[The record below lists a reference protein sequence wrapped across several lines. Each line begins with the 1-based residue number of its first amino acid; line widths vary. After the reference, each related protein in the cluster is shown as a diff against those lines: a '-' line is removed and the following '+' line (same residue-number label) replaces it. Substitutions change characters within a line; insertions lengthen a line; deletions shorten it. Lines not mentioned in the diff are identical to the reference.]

1 MGIISDIYSAV
12 ELGHFQWPFR
22 NSHPVHPATV
32 HHPLAFLSTAY
43 TLDTLFGLTS
53 YYSSVRAF
61 ATIAPFLPQISQ
73 LAFLS
78 HALGVVTAIP
88 SMTSGTAEWYEIY
101 RSDGLNRRDKK
112 LTNPG
117 KSGDA
122 IVDSS
127 VGIGAVHGML
137 NAVAF
142 AVSGYAVWSRMGRRS
157 AFTPGRAGIWLSAL
171 TLPGVA
177 VSAALG
183 GELVY
188 GKGIGVRRMGAAK
201 DEKVKGIGEIEA
213 AKRTQ

>member
-1 MGIISDIYSAV
+1 MGIFSDLYSTV

-43 TLDTLFGLTS
+43 TLDTVFGLTS
-53 YYSSVRAF
+53 YYSSVRTF
-61 ATIAPFLPQISQ
+61 AAITPFLPQIAQ

-112 LTNPG
+112 LTHPG
-117 KSGDA
+117 TSGDE
-122 IVDSS
+122 IVKSS
-127 VGIGAVHGML
+127 IAVGAVHGML

-142 AVSGYAVWSRMGRRS
+142 AVSGYAVWSRMSRRPT
-157 AFTPGRAGIWLSAL
+157 FTPGRTGIWLSAL

-188 GKGIGVRRMGAAK
+188 GKGIGVQRMGAAR
-201 DEKVKGIGEIEA
+201 DEKVAGIKEIER
-213 AKRTQ
+213 AKRM